1 MERMLLEMYLDWQIV
16 DTTTVV
22 PLLWQMKPHG
32 YVKSLVAELEKK
44 HAGLLKKAVC
54 KPGYCLSGVPS
65 CINDFTPLRHP
76 DAPAQPIQTVETT
89 VQPPAEITLRLA
101 ENMPEAGSAKPIEKM
116 ASCYKGK
123 VA

>member
-1 MERMLLEMYLDWQIV
+1 MYLDGQIV

-22 PLLWQMKPHG
+22 PFLWQMKPNT
-32 YVKSLVAELEKK
+32 YVKSLVADLEKK
-44 HAGLLKKAVC
+44 HAGLLKKATG

-76 DAPAQPIQTVETT
+76 TALVPPSHTVETN
-89 VQPPAEITLRLA
+89 VQPPAEIPLRLA
-101 ENMPEAGSAKPIEKM
+101 DNMTEAGSAKPVEKM
-116 ASCYKGK
+116 SPRYKGK